1 VRRYNRCVDMWAVL
15 CVRHPANVTAA
26 AAVWHNQ
33 ADLAPIKL
41 TVHQLQKPKGQFYS
55 TIDAED
61 IVEGT

>member
-1 VRRYNRCVDMWAVL
+1 MWAVL
-15 CVRHPANVTAA
+15 CLRHPANVTTA

-33 ADLAPIKL
+33 ADRAPIKL
-41 TVHQLQKPKGQFYS
+41 TVHQLQKAKGQFYS